1 MKYVE
6 SPRFG
11 LYLQGEETGDKS
23 IQKTLN
29 LTLKVVHNSPE
40 KPLIHRLTASYPQFQ
55 ADGVL
60 RGRFPPIA
68 IKYLRMAK
76 TREFPDVSV

>member
-1 MKYVE
+1 VKYVE

-40 KPLIHRLTASYPQFQ
+40 KPLIHRLTASYPQF
-55 ADGVL
+55 
-60 RGRFPPIA
+60 
-68 IKYLRMAK
+68 
-76 TREFPDVSV
+76 